1 MFTVAARF
9 SAFVMSIAA
18 AVALGLAAPASAAST
33 GGATAGQV
41 NECHLDGD
49 WTVCNVGQIAE
60 IDVMTASGRH
70 VHIYNLKVVSTITY
84 ADGSI
89 QVDVWDSHYNWHATF
104 EDLLL
109 LYHNRFDHVV
119 TFSSG
124 VTCTSVERTQI
135 VGSVVVFED
144 RQFSCVFPG

>member
-1 MFTVAARF
+1 MFTCAARF
-9 SAFVMSIAA
+9 SALVVSIITAA
-18 AVALGLAAPASAAST
+18 AFGLAAPARAAST
-33 GGATAGQV
+33 SGATAGQV

-60 IDVMTASGRH
+60 IDIRTASGRH
-70 VHIYNLKVVSTITY
+70 VHIYNLKVVMTITY
-84 ADGSI
+84 ADGSV

-124 VTCTSVERTQI
+124 VTCTSLETTQI
-135 VGSVVVFED
+135 VGSTVIFAD
-144 RQFSCVFPG
+144 RQFSCDFPA

>member
-1 MFTVAARF
+1 
-9 SAFVMSIAA
+9 
-18 AVALGLAAPASAAST
+18 
-33 GGATAGQV
+33 V

-49 WTVCNVGQIAE
+49 WTVCNVGQISE
-60 IDVMTASGRH
+60 IDVKTASGRH
-70 VHIYNLKVVSTITY
+70 VHIYNLKVVRTITY
-84 ADGSI
+84 ADGSV

-104 EDLLL
+104 DDLLL

-124 VTCTSVERTQI
+124 VTCTSIERTQI
-135 VGSVVVFED
+135 VGLVVKFED